1 MAIAERPCIGHHTL
15 LGHQQ
20 ADNQRDGHSESTMT
34 NATETE
40 KAKASLP
47 SRRTKD
53 YGAISAQGRSA
64 SQIAARSNN
73 NSSA

>member
-20 ADNQRDGHSESTMT
+20 ADNQRDGHSENAVT

-40 KAKASLP
+40 KAK
-47 SRRTKD
+47 R
-53 YGAISAQGRSA
+53 G
-64 SQIAARSNN
+64 
-73 NSSA
+73 